1 MKTSISS
8 DVWEKKKALISK
20 LYMED
25 EWPLKQVIK
34 QIRTDDFNP
43 SETQLRSRL
52 KKWRVTKPSRQTR
65 KKSLAS
71 ASGEDQHTDKDAK
84 SKTSTIQR
92 PLPSLPT
99 RETSAR
105 HEWPM
110 TQPNYGHPSTLQHP
124 VPDQDRKWSSPM
136 IQQLT
141 PSPSGEHILIP
152 DPTTAVSY
160 SDLSPTTTSF
170 DHSHTSP
177 VGEGL
182 MLNTTSAVAPSY
194 PAYPLSPESCLP
206 SPGTATTPGGIGWSP
221 RAVSVDYGLNPS
233 QWYSLPFEAITP
245 PAIPLSTAA
254 PMTPSMNSYLPQTQL
269 YHPQY
274 HHHYGEVPEYPHGYD
289 AKNWKRAM
297 SLQYDMAGH
306 LSARPEHD
314 KKQMLPHTQPHG
326 QSHPMASPPHTQSG
340 GPHSVMCAP
349 TMPYMGH
356 DHYVQ
361 KPPGIGY

>member
-1 MKTSISS
+1 MMKTSISS
-8 DVWEKKKALISK
+8 DIWEKKKALISK
-20 LYMED
+20 LYMEE

-71 ASGEDQHTDKDAK
+71 ASGEELDSDKDAK
-84 SKTSTIQR
+84 RKASIQR

-99 RETSAR
+99 RETPTTR

-110 TQPNYGHPSTLQHP
+110 TQPNYGHSSTLQHS

-141 PSPSGEHILIP
+141 PSPSGDHILIP
-152 DPTTAVSY
+152 DRTTAVSY
-160 SDLSPTTTSF
+160 SDPSPTTTSF

-177 VGEGL
+177 PTHSH
-182 MLNTTSAVAPSY
+182 LNRAFQAQAQQQP
-194 PAYPLSPESCLP
+194 
-206 SPGTATTPGGIGWSP
+206 PGGIGWSP

-245 PAIPLSTAA
+245 PAIPQSTAA
-254 PMTPSMNSYLPQTQL
+254 PMTPSMSGYLPQAQL

-274 HHHYGEVPEYPHGYD
+274 HHHYGEAPEYPHGYD
-289 AKNWKRAM
+289 TKNWKRAM

-306 LSARPEHD
+306 LAARPEHD
-314 KKQMLPHTQPHG
+314 RKQVLPHTQPHV
-326 QSHPMASPPHTQSG
+326 QPHPLTSPHIQTQH

-349 TMPYMGH
+349 IMSYMGH
-356 DHYVQ
+356 DHHVQ

>member
-8 DVWEKKKALISK
+8 EVWEKKKALISK

-71 ASGEDQHTDKDAK
+71 AEDLDSDKDAK
-84 SKTSTIQR
+84 RKASTIQR
-92 PLPSLPT
+92 PLPSLST
-99 RETSAR
+99 RETQAR

-110 TQPNYGHPSTLQHP
+110 IQPIYAQHPTLQHP
-124 VPDQDRKWSSPM
+124 VPDRDRKWSSPM

-141 PSPSGEHILIP
+141 PSPSGEHIQ
-152 DPTTAVSY
+152 DRTTAVSY
-160 SDLSPTTTSF
+160 AEHSPTTTPF
-170 DHSHTSP
+170 DQTHTSP

-182 MLNTTSAVAPSY
+182 MLSTTPAVAPSY
-194 PAYPLSPESCLP
+194 PAYPLSPESDLP
-206 SPGTATTPGGIGWSP
+206 SPGTATTPSSIGWSP
-221 RAVSVDYGLNPS
+221 RAVPVDYGLNPP
-233 QWYSLPFEAITP
+233 QWYSLPFETIPP
-245 PAIPLSTAA
+245 PAVSQSPAA
-254 PMTPSMNSYLPQTQL
+254 PMAPSINGYLPHVQL

-274 HHHYGEVPEYPHGYD
+274 YHGEAEYPHVYD
-289 AKNWKRAM
+289 SKNWKRTM

-306 LSARPEHD
+306 LAARAEHGD
-314 KKQMLPHTQPHG
+314 RKQMLPQMQSHG
-326 QSHPMASPPHTQSG
+326 QWHPMSPPPTQSG
-340 GPHSVMCAP
+340 GPHSLMCAP
-349 TMPYMGH
+349 VMPYMGH